1 MRTRQKGS
9 LYAVILSLE
18 SSHPCLWKGRGFN
31 RKTNCLHPQNEGLVS
46 DIRFVKLKGSAH
58 MQFVNRSQPT
68 WRRHEALLF
77 AKATFFTTDM
87 FWCTPCLCFL
97 MSQIYEL
104 VLREKMLGKWMC
116 KWDFNHDLVV
126 LFQTYY
132 HARCNFRHK
141 ARYNQTRRHFL
152 IHIFPHVPF
161 KGKLTQIEKQKAP
174 LMIITSCKNY
184 VNVFYIVGTVVI
196 TIWTF

>member
-1 MRTRQKGS
+1 MSGLVCRRGDSDQDS
-9 LYAVILSLE
+9 CLFLDLE
-18 SSHPCLWKGRGFN
+18 FGHPCLWKDRGFN

-116 KWDFNHDLVV
+116 KWDFNHELV
-126 LFQTYY
+126 LFQTYLP
-132 HARCNFRHK
+132 ASPRNFY
-141 ARYNQTRRHFL
+141 RY
-152 IHIFPHVPF
+152 
-161 KGKLTQIEKQKAP
+161 
-174 LMIITSCKNY
+174 CYKNRK
-184 VNVFYIVGTVVI
+184 FSSLD
-196 TIWTF
+196 FHPQ